1 MKLNPAQAQQ
11 VLAAVAGKVDS
22 DVMNILK
29 EMASGNGATGDSMNN
44 ILAPGETYQDIKNYS
59 QRLLEQYQALGRG
72 IATDNPQ
79 EETMVVF
86 MDPAKINRILSVVP
100 ANGFV
105 SAFPGIHTSPM
116 GKEEITISL
125 LAADS
130 NMNIIPGHISGQING
145 EESWDNCN
153 IMAHINEVLRII

>member
-1 MKLNPAQAQQ
+1 MTLTPAQAQQ
-11 VLAAVAGKVDS
+11 VLAAVTGKVDD
-22 DVMNILK
+22 DVFDIIKNL
-29 EMASGNGATGDSMNN
+29 ANSSNGHDPM
-44 ILAPGETYQDIKNYS
+44 LPGETYQQIKVYS
-59 QRLLEQYQALGRG
+59 QRLLDQYMALGRG
-72 IATDNPQ
+72 IATDSPQ

-86 MDPAKINRILSVVP
+86 MDPAKINRILNVVP
-100 ANGFV
+100 ANGYV
-105 SAFPGIHTSPM
+105 AAFPGIHTSPS

-153 IMAHINEVLRII
+153 IMANMNEVLRLL